1 MKKIIKDIFL
11 KFTFNI
17 LRNYKNPLNDLP
29 FLPERMKL
37 EKAKKLVAN
46 SYDNTEYVIHITN
59 LKQALNHG
67 LIFKKV
73 HRGIKFNQKP
83 WLKLYIDRNTKLRL
97 KAKHN
102 FDNCLF

>member
-17 LRNYKNPLNDLP
+17 LRNYKNPLNDLQ

-37 EKAKKLVAN
+37 EKVKKLVAN
-46 SYDNTEYVIHITN
+46 SYDNTEYVIHKTN

-67 LIFKKV
+67 LIF
-73 HRGIKFNQKP
+73 
-83 WLKLYIDRNTKLRL
+83 
-97 KAKHN
+97 
-102 FDNCLF
+102 